1 MTTVTIETAE
11 NGYIIKQDNRLI
23 VATSLNSSSWSRTGK
38 TVLDLLEEI
47 FEPPEPVKPA
57 APAVESVPKFL
68 ANEAA

>member
-47 FEPPEPVKPA
+47 FEPPEPTKVDPSPA
-57 APAVESVPKFL
+57 KVPEFL
-68 ANEAA
+68 TKEAA